1 MLTALWLKVDTIRVE
16 AERLLAGVDGNLN
29 WSMLVDGR
37 DQCRHIT
44 TGSVVELGDFGT
56 TATGVD
62 HTIAVL
68 DKGRE
73 STSNER

>member
-1 MLTALWLKVDTIRVE
+1 MLTTLWLKVDTIRVE
-16 AERLLAGVDGNLN
+16 AERLLAGIDGNLN
-29 WSMLVDGR
+29 WSMLVDGC

-56 TATGVD
+56 TATGID

-68 DKGRE
+68 YSQRE
-73 STSNER
+73 REHKQ